1 MYTGNTMCDA
11 IQKLSNTYFKDLIN
25 KVEYFEGKSDCPE
38 LYLAFI
44 YKETSLKRNLRGGL
58 NVSYKLNENNF
69 LFSFDSNTFYEVM
82 TKFFSKKLKVL
93 LVVENPITGD
103 VEIIQ

>member
-1 MYTGNTMCDA
+1 MCDA

-58 NVSYKLNENNF
+58 NVSYKINENDF
-69 LFSFDSNTFYEVM
+69 LEEICNPDKNNKDYITYNNHYITHSNRYTY
-82 TKFFSKKLKVL
+82 
-93 LVVENPITGD
+93 G
-103 VEIIQ
+103 